1 AVHRTTVRAVEDWLA
16 GIEREASTWARSSM
30 VRALLAGPPARG
42 PEVDTPELLSLL
54 RSAESLVGYL
64 VIDPAGHV
72 VASDDVELRG
82 QTLGH
87 GLPERIIA
95 DLRRSPNQSTVVLPA
110 QTSIGLTERGRV
122 PGGDHEF
129 GREVLSAAGV
139 PDRSRAIA
147 GVLLLRFDP
156 QLDLGRILRQGR
168 FGESGDTYAFTRS
181 GRILADGAPGDQLRG

>member
-1 AVHRTTVRAVEDWLA
+1 
-16 GIEREASTWARSSM
+16 
-30 VRALLAGPPARG
+30 
-42 PEVDTPELLSLL
+42 
-54 RSAESLVGYL
+54 
-64 VIDPAGHV
+64 
-72 VASDDVELRG
+72 
-82 QTLGH
+82 
-87 GLPERIIA
+87 

-168 FGESGDTYAFTRS
+168 FGESGDTYAFPRS
-181 GRILADGAPGDQLRG
+181 GRILADGAPGDQLRGVPAFGIASAKWSADSGGDRAKTQAPPRSLTAMAATALSGRSGVNMNGYPDDRGVPV